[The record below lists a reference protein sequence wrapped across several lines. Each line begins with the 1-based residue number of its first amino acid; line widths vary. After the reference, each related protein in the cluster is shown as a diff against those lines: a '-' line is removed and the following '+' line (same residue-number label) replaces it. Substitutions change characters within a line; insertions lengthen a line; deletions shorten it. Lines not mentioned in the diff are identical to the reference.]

1 MMDVPTLVVEQ
12 TERDEMTKRTLGDE
26 ELKLL
31 RFVAEHGPLSVGEV
45 ADQFGASEGL
55 ARSTVLTMMER
66 LRKKRYLKRRRD
78 GGVFRYVSPLPYA
91 ELLKGIVQTFVD
103 TALAGS
109 LSPFVAYL
117 AGSSKLSRDEVAQL
131 ERLAA
136 RLEEREKEKP

>member
-1 MMDVPTLVVEQ
+1 
-12 TERDEMTKRTLGDE
+12 MTKRSLGDE
-26 ELKLL
+26 EFRLL
-31 RFVAEHGPLSVGEV
+31 RFVAKYGPLSVGEA
-45 ADQFGASEGL
+45 ADQFGAPDGL

-78 GGVFRYVSPLPYA
+78 GGVYRYASPLPYA

-117 AGSSKLSRDEVAQL
+117 AGSSKLSRSEVAQL

>member
-1 MMDVPTLVVEQ
+1 MA
-12 TERDEMTKRTLGDE
+12 KRTVGDE

-45 ADQFGASEGL
+45 TDRFGAAEGL

-78 GGVFRYVSPLPYA
+78 GGVYRYASPVPYS
-91 ELLKGIVQTFVD
+91 ELLKGVVQTFVD

-117 AGSSKLSRDEVAQL
+117 AGSSELSRDEVAQL
-131 ERLAA
+131 ERLVA

>member
-1 MMDVPTLVVEQ
+1 
-12 TERDEMTKRTLGDE
+12 MTKRTLGDE

-45 ADQFGASEGL
+45 TDQFGAPEGL
-55 ARSTVLTMMER
+55 TRSTVLTVMER

-78 GGVFRYVSPLPYA
+78 GDVYRYASPLPYS

-109 LSPFVAYL
+109 LSPFLAYL
-117 AGSSKLSRDEVAQL
+117 AGSSKLSRHEVAQL
-131 ERLAA
+131 ERLVAK
-136 RLEEREKEKP
+136 LEEREKEKP